1 MPPVREA
8 RDETILVSEWG
19 SDEFHAKV
27 AEYEAKGYEAIRDS
41 YRIRPETHPETGLVM
56 HLHSIQMRKPASR

>member
-1 MPPVREA
+1 MNES
-8 RDETILVSEWG
+8 RDETILISEWG

-27 AEYEAKGYEAIRDS
+27 AEYEAKGYEALRDT
-41 YRIRPETHPETGLVM
+41 YRIRAEMHPETGLVT

>member
-1 MPPVREA
+1 MGEPH
-8 RDETILVSEWG
+8 DETILVSEWG
-19 SDEFHAKV
+19 SDAFHAKV

-56 HLHSIQMRKPASR
+56 HLHSIQMRKTASR